1 MTRYALLVLLL
12 AGCGTDP
19 KPAPAPKRTAAQAQ
33 AGAVAER
40 FVRALGRHDW
50 TAACATRSY
59 DDLLA
64 LAREAGTCERALT
77 LAFKGK
83 DVALLAR
90 TVAGQIRVDGDTAGI
105 DMVQR
110 GGRRPVLRLF
120 AVRESGSWRLQDVT
134 R

>member
-1 MTRYALLVLLL
+1 MRRILPLIALLL
-12 AGCGTDP
+12 AGCGAQP
-19 KPAPAPKRTAAQAQ
+19 KPAPAPQRTAAQAE
-33 AGAVAER
+33 AAAVAES
-40 FVRALGRHDW
+40 FVRAVGRHDW

-90 TVAGQIRVDGDTAGI
+90 TVAGPIRVEGDKAGI

-110 GGRRPVLRLF
+110 GAKRTVLRLF
-120 AVRESGSWRLQDVT
+120 AVREEGHWRLQDVT
-134 R
+134 

>member
-1 MTRYALLVLLL
+1 VKPAWIVVALLL
-12 AGCGTDP
+12 AGCGAEYTP
-19 KPAPAPKRTAAQAQ
+19 PPPPKRTAAQAE
-33 AGAVAER
+33 AAAVAES

-64 LAREAGTCERALT
+64 LAREAGTCERALK
-77 LAFKGK
+77 LAFNDE

-90 TVAGQIRVDGDTAGI
+90 TVAGPIRVEGDKAVI

-110 GGRRPVLRLF
+110 GAKRTRLRLF
-120 AVRESGSWRLQDVT
+120 AVREQGRWRLQDVS
-134 R
+134 